1 MLQPAD
7 IVFIRHFPSNCL
19 FLSKIVAY
27 QELFSRLSVH
37 QQRLLRLWTRKERV
51 SRLTSCERAN
61 VHGKNWDKGNVVRR
75 GLIEQIVEHI
85 VQSSTNIFGNQYFSS
100 SRQLVPDWKV
110 NFQPWC
116 TCIHYTPVLLSC
128 ECLKNYS
135 HNYMRGVFS
144 FF

>member
-7 IVFIRHFPSNCL
+7 VVFIRHFPSNCL

-61 VHGKNWDKGNVVRR
+61 VHGKNWDKGNVVWR

-100 SRQLVPDWKV
+100 SR
-110 NFQPWC
+110 
-116 TCIHYTPVLLSC
+116 TCIHYTPVLLCC